1 MHILM
6 ILEELNGKDFL
17 PGLKQLLQVWQSLSS
32 ILEFQ
37 GCLWLEMIFFFFFG
51 IKFLIAYFFL
61 SLLDFLDSRGH

>member
-6 ILEELNGKDFL
+6 ILEEPNGKDFL
-17 PGLKQLLQVWQSLSS
+17 LGLKQLLQVWQSLSS

-37 GCLWLEMIFFFFFG
+37 GCLWLEMIFFFG
-51 IKFLIAYFFL
+51 IKFLIAFFFL